1 MNAPSTPLPWR
12 IATEIGPSVISTAV
26 PVSRLDPIE
35 YREICECYRDGE
47 AIDEADISNAEF
59 ICRAANHYGELVD
72 ALREADTP
80 QGRQLLA
87 KLGETQEEVT
97 A

>member
-1 MNAPSTPLPWR
+1 MNTPSTPLPWR
-12 IATEIGPSVISTAV
+12 IATEIGPSVISTCG
-26 PVSRLDPIE
+26 SGDYLDPTN
-35 YREICECYRDGE
+35 YREVCECYQDGE
-47 AIDEADISNAEF
+47 AINEANVQDAEF
-59 ICRAANHYGELVD
+59 ICRAANHYAELVD

-87 KLGETQEEVT
+87 KLGETEEVT